1 MKSLFSSI
9 VVAISGSNASI
20 MAVKYAVVMAKFYH
34 CKLTAVYVVDT
45 ATIRQLT
52 MSKIFVQQE
61 SIEYERSLEENGTR
75 YLTFVEELAKSKG
88 VKIEKDL
95 RKGTVYTEILLVA
108 EEKDADL
115 IILGGWEKD
124 RSARDIIGHSHHEII
139 ANAKCSVLLVKDPNI
154 DMMFKN
160 A

>member
-1 MKSLFSSI
+1 
-9 VVAISGSNASI
+9 
-20 MAVKYAVVMAKFYH
+20 MAAKYAIVMAKFYH

-61 SIEYERSLEENGTR
+61 SMEYEKSLEENGTR
-75 YLTFVEELAKSKG
+75 YLAFIEELAKSKG
-88 VKIEKDL
+88 IKIEKEL
-95 RKGTVYTEILLVA
+95 RKGTVYTEILLEA

-115 IILGGWEKD
+115 IILGGWEKN
-124 RSARDIIGHSHHEII
+124 RSTRDIIGHSHHEIM
-139 ANAKCSVLLVKDPNI
+139 ANAKCSVLLVKDPDI
-154 DMMFKN
+154 DMIFRN